1 MGSDVVVIAI
11 VLTLVFWETL
21 GSSRQGFAYSLLQ
34 LLRGGHVYSAVD
46 PAAPIV
52 STSTFSP
59 SDGDPL
65 KGVAV
70 LMGTGTNAG
79 IVSSGDAVA
88 AFSDACPVYT
98 KRWLTADAAI
108 ALGIALIQ
116 VPLIGML

>member
-11 VLTLVFWETL
+11 VLALVFWETL

-34 LLRGGHVYSAVD
+34 LLHGGH
-46 PAAPIV
+46 AAPIDADV
-52 STSTFSP
+52 STATTSP
-59 SDGDPL
+59 SDGDRL
-65 KGVAV
+65 KGIAV
-70 LMGTGTNAG
+70 LMGTGTNVG
-79 IVSSGDAVA
+79 DVTSGGAVA